1 MSGGVLTLQK
11 KDGSGT
17 YRKGVAIGEDLKIVG
32 KVNVTDKVVAGFGE
46 FGKSKAFQPIRVFA
60 GSRVFEAVRQEV
72 EAYRASHGGNEPTG
86 ADPLMISGLAVSFD
100 KVIGQ
105 DGTVEKTEK
114 GAEKKMI
121 VVRGFASEVE
131 VKAEQSNDHDELEA
145 SLGGFEP

>member
-86 ADPLMISGLAVSFD
+86 ADPLMISG
-100 KVIGQ
+100 Q